1 MIVGSIL
8 ENQKIE
14 KRIAITPEVVKK
26 YIALGIEVNLKENYG
41 SHLGIKDKEYLD
53 LGAKILKSDE
63 EIIDKSNILVQLG
76 ILDDDTVG
84 KLKENQIIK
93 ATVSE
98 ITKNFIVVDCKAK
111 MEGMIPI
118 EEFKNDDE
126 LTKLKVG
133 SQIDVY
139 LERIESFKGE
149 IIISRDKA
157 RKMKAWKKMEKVFE
171 TQEEMTGYI
180 TGKIKGGFIAT
191 VEGLPCFMP
200 SSQIDVRP
208 LKKVDHLMNTPV
220 KVIATRIDKNR
231 GNVCVSRRA
240 VLEKSK
246 NAEITEALK
255 NIKVDDIVDN
265 AIVKATTDWGIFLDI
280 NGIDALLHVSD
291 LSHGR
296 VKKPS
301 DLVSI
306 GQKIKVKITKIDEKT
321 NRVSASVK
329 ALTEDPYE
337 NIEKKYKIGEMYE
350 GVVTK
355 IMDYGCFVKIEDGIE
370 GLIHNSEL
378 DWTNRNI
385 KPSKVLSVSQNIKFK
400 IVNIDKDTKRISL
413 SYKATLENPWSKIQ
427 DKVGQE
433 VKIKVNNVTDKAIFG
448 ELVDYGL
455 SGMLHYK
462 EISYNENIDDLK
474 KFKKNDTINVKIL
487 EIKDDKIRFSKRAL
501 DKDPLDFFKD
511 NKKKVG
517 DIVTTRIHEVL
528 KTGVKVA
535 IDKDKKLIVTIRKAD
550 LAKESAD
557 QRPEVFS
564 PGNALD
570 AKIIELDIK
579 LRRIKLSVK
588 AAQIDEE
595 KSLIAKFGEGAT
607 KSGATLKGIFEKAI
621 GKKSKK
627 EK

>member
-1 MIVGSIL
+1 M
-8 ENQKIE
+8 
-14 KRIAITPEVVKK
+14 AT
-26 YIALGIEVNLKENYG
+26 
-41 SHLGIKDKEYLD
+41 
-53 LGAKILKSDE
+53 E
-63 EIIDKSNILVQLG
+63 EIKNTNPIHKEFQNL
-76 ILDDDTVG
+76 LDQDFKDR
-84 KLKENQIIK
+84 KLKENEIIK
-93 ATVSE
+93 ATVTE

-118 EEFKNDDE
+118 EEFQNDNE
-126 LTKLKVG
+126 LEKLKVG

-149 IIISRDKA
+149 IVISRDKA
-157 RKMKAWKKMEKVFE
+157 RKMKTWQKMEKVFDK
-171 TQEEMTGYI
+171 QEEMTGYI
-180 TGKIKGGFIAT
+180 TGKVKGGFIT
-191 VEGLPCFMP
+191 NVEGLPCFMP

-208 LKKVDHLMNTPV
+208 LKKTDHLMNTPV

-246 NAEITEALK
+246 NAEILEALK
-255 NIKVDDIVDN
+255 NIKVGDIVDN
-265 AIVKATTDWGIFLDI
+265 ATVKATTDWGIFLEI

-301 DLVSI
+301 DLVTI
-306 GQKIKVKITKIDEKT
+306 GQKLKVKITKIDEKT
-321 NRVSASVK
+321 NRASASVK
-329 ALTEDPYE
+329 ALTEDPFE
-337 NIEKKYKIGEMYE
+337 SIEKKYKVGKIYE

-355 IMDYGCFVKIEDGIE
+355 MMDYGCFVKIEDGVE

-385 KPSKVLSVSQNIKFK
+385 KPSKILSVSQSIKFK
-400 IVNIDKDTKRISL
+400 IVNIDKDAKRISL
-413 SYKATLENPWSKIQ
+413 SYKATLENPW
-427 DKVGQE
+427 D
-433 VKIKVNNVTDKAIFG
+433 KIKDLIGKETKIKINNITDKAIFG
-448 ELVDYGL
+448 ELIDSKL

-462 EISYNENIDDLK
+462 EISYQENIEDLK
-474 KFKKNDTINVKIL
+474 KFKKNEILTVKII
-487 EIKDDKIRFSKRAL
+487 EIKDEKIRFSKRAL
-501 DKDPLDFFKD
+501 EKDPLDWFKD

-517 DIVTTRIHEVL
+517 DVITTRIHEVQ
-528 KTGVKVA
+528 KTGVKVSV
-535 IDKDKKLIVTIRKAD
+535 DQDKKLIVTIRKID
-550 LAKESAD
+550 LAKDAAD
-557 QRPEVFS
+557 ARPEVFS
-564 PGNALD
+564 RDNALD
-570 AKIIELDIK
+570 AKITELDIK
-579 LRRIKLSVK
+579 NRRVKLSVK

-621 GKKSKK
+621 GKKNKK

>member
-1 MIVGSIL
+1 MASEQHLKNDNPLQKEFQNLL
-8 ENQKIE
+8 E
-14 KRIAITPEVVKK
+14 
-26 YIALGIEVNLKENYG
+26 
-41 SHLGIKDKEYLD
+41 KDFQD
-53 LGAKILKSDE
+53 R
-63 EIIDKSNILVQLG
+63 
-76 ILDDDTVG
+76 
-84 KLKENQIIK
+84 KLKENEIIK
-93 ATVSE
+93 ATVTE
-98 ITKNFIVVDCKAK
+98 ITKNFVVVDCKAK

-149 IIISRDKA
+149 IVISRDKA

-171 TQEEMTGYI
+171 SQEEMTGYI
-180 TGKIKGGFIAT
+180 TGKVKGGFIAT

-255 NIKVDDIVDN
+255 NIKEGEIVEN

-280 NGIDALLHVSD
+280 NGVDALLHVSD
-291 LSHGR
+291 LSYGR

-301 DLVSI
+301 DLVTI
-306 GQKIKVKITKIDEKT
+306 GQKLKVKITKIDDKT
-321 NRVSASVK
+321 NRVSASIK
-329 ALTEDPYE
+329 ALTENPYE
-337 NIEKKYKIGEMYE
+337 NIEKKYKIGQVYD

-355 IMDYGCFVKIEDGIE
+355 IMDYGCFIKIEEGIE
-370 GLIHNSEL
+370 GLVHNSEL

-385 KPSKVLSVSQNIKFK
+385 KPNKVLAVSQNIKVK

-413 SYKATLENPWSKIQ
+413 SYKATLDNPWDKIK
-427 DKVGQE
+427 DKLDKE
-433 VKIKVNNVTDKAIFG
+433 VKIKINNITEKAIFG
-448 ELVDYGL
+448 ELVDSGL

-462 EISYNENIDDLK
+462 EISYDENVENLK
-474 KFKKNDTINVKIL
+474 KFKKNEIISVKII

-501 DKDPLDFFKD
+501 EKDPLNWFKE
-511 NKKKVG
+511 NNKKVG
-517 DIVTTRIHEVL
+517 SVITTRIHEVL
-528 KTGVKVA
+528 KTGVKVYV
-535 IDKDKKLIVTIRKAD
+535 DKEKKIIVTIRKTD
-550 LAKESAD
+550 LAKDSSDA
-557 QRPEVFS
+557 RPEVFS

-570 AKIIELDIK
+570 AKITELDTK
-579 LRRIKLSVK
+579 SRKIKLSVK

-627 EK
+627 